1 MWHYGLRII
10 KGKTFDVRNLIFVL
24 ILAVAQRNLKLCC
37 KNKKVFL
44 KLKKIFIYLFW
55 GAMGLSCSVE
65 DLSLWYTDSLVTQRA

>member
-44 KLKKIFIYLFW
+44 NKERKFCLF
-55 GAMGLSCSVE
+55 
-65 DLSLWYTDSLVTQRA
+65 DI

>member
-10 KGKTFDVRNLIFVL
+10 KDKTFDVRNLIFVL

-44 KLKKIFIYLFW
+44 NKERKSLMILILYLKMHSRYSLIFKRFKEKEVIF
-55 GAMGLSCSVE
+55 
-65 DLSLWYTDSLVTQRA
+65 

>member
-44 KLKKIFIYLFW
+44 IKERKSLMILILYLKMHSRYSLIFKRFKEKEVIF
-55 GAMGLSCSVE
+55 
-65 DLSLWYTDSLVTQRA
+65 

>member
-10 KGKTFDVRNLIFVL
+10 KGKTFDGRNLIFVL

-44 KLKKIFIYLFW
+44 NKERKSLMILIFYLKMHSRYSLIFKRFKEKEVIF
-55 GAMGLSCSVE
+55 
-65 DLSLWYTDSLVTQRA
+65 